1 MDHEQ
6 YHAAERAFID
16 GFRAAS
22 DKQGFLALA
31 RIPHQL
37 PDGDG
42 PSLKLVEVILADSFE
57 VGRASPGFASR
68 ELVYHPLPGKL
79 VSSRTRLSF
88 RYVSLA
94 HMRELSLAEV
104 LERSGVALSLADGH
118 HHHHAGAAHAH
129 GHGHRHG

>member
-6 YHAAERAFID
+6 YHAAESAFID

-31 RIPHQL
+31 RIPL
-37 PDGDG
+37 ELADSDG

-79 VSSRTRLSF
+79 VTSRARLSF
-88 RYVSLA
+88 RYVSIA
-94 HMRELSLAEV
+94 RVRQLSLAEV
-104 LERSGVALSLADGH
+104 LERSGSELRMEEG
-118 HHHHAGAAHAH
+118 HHHHAGHAHAH
-129 GHGHRHG
+129 GHRHD